1 MPNRISGSKL
11 PLVSHC
17 RAAFAPGVV
26 WPPSPPGRPAV
37 YGTAFHAAVE
47 YWYASGEVD
56 LDAIATKNGLDVE
69 EAARL
74 ERAFDGW
81 SQSRVASL
89 SDATPEWG
97 AGYDTATGT
106 VVLLPRGEGRA
117 AYDGLPDTVICA
129 TLDLVRIDAE
139 SRSGEVHDWKTGRS
153 KLPQAKENW
162 QLIFGAMLLARAH
175 DLDSVRVYL
184 HTVDEDGEL
193 RTSEGE
199 VDAIELDGVE
209 ANVTRWAREAAEGP
223 TLHPGEHCTG
233 LYCPIRATCAKTTE
247 AIDELAPVPLT
258 EAVVYPLTGAIES
271 PEQAMWILHRVKA
284 VQAAVDLAEK
294 AVRAYADERQG
305 IEADGKWWGRHSDTW
320 TEPDLSTLDEAK
332 LATLDRL
339 DLRSAVE
346 HKLGTTRLK
355 ATLKERGLKGK
366 ALEAAYEMALGELTE
381 AGMAKTRTRSV
392 YAARKQRP
400 EPVVAGA
407 EETES

>member
-17 RAAFAPGVV
+17 RAAFAPDVI

-37 YGTAFHAAVE
+37 YGTAFHHAVE
-47 YWYASGEVD
+47 SWYASGEVD
-56 LDAIATKNGLDVE
+56 LDAIAREHGLDVE
-69 EAARL
+69 EAAKL

-81 SQSRVASL
+81 STSRVASL

-129 TLDLVRIDAE
+129 TLDLVRVDE
-139 SRSGEVHDWKTGRS
+139 QTKSGEVHDWKTGRS
-153 KLPQAKENW
+153 KLPQAKQNW
-162 QLIFGAMLLARAH
+162 QLLFGALLLARAY
-175 DLDSVRVYL
+175 DLDTVRVYL
-184 HTVDEDGEL
+184 HTVDEDGDL

-199 VDAIELDGVE
+199 VDALELDGVE
-209 ANVTRWAREAAEGP
+209 SNIVRWAREAAGEP
-223 TLHPGEHCTG
+223 EMRPGEHCTG
-233 LYCPIRATCAKTTE
+233 LYCPIRATCPKTSE

-271 PEQAMWILHRVKA
+271 AEQAMWILHRVKA

-305 IEADGKWWGRHSDTW
+305 IEADGKFWGRHVDTW
-320 TEPDLSTLDEAK
+320 IEPDLSTLDDLKMAV
-332 LATLDRL
+332 LDTL

-346 HKLGTTRLK
+346 HKLGTTTLK
-355 ATLKERGLKGK
+355 AALKARGLKGK
-366 ALEAAYEMALGELTE
+366 ALDGAFEAALYEMEA
-381 AGMAKTRTRSV
+381 AGMTKTRTRSV
-392 YAARKQRP
+392 YAARKTRP
-400 EPVVAGA
+400 EPTEAGA
-407 EETES
+407 TEEE